1 MRGFLDLPAELI
13 EMVGDASNTQGDLL
27 ALSQTCRGCYS
38 ILNPRLIPYNIR
50 NNQSSGFRQAARLN
64 DLDLARQFL
73 CRNGVDVNSK
83 VTHRDGTF
91 ETPLLIAMEH
101 SNEDMILL
109 LLDHGADPGT
119 GVREYSPGIFFEACA
134 TGKLQV
140 MRKLVEMGCVTDFR
154 RFPLSHFTVT
164 SLPMLEILLE
174 CFDAQDPS
182 PDGEQLFQMLF
193 DAASD
198 GAVDI
203 VQALLA
209 RGVPANPSG
218 PLVSASR
225 APLYGAILGESPEV
239 ANILLQNG
247 ADLCYDMQDLRRICN
262 DFWPCWALRLDNE
275 RKRRRHE
282 MLELLRVAAA
292 SVPDRTDRAVVR
304 EMIQSL
310 KV

>member
-1 MRGFLDLPAELI
+1 MSGFLDLPAELI
-13 EMVGDASNTQGDLL
+13 EMVGDASNTQCDLL
-27 ALSQTCRGCYS
+27 ALSRTCRGCYS

-50 NNQSSGFRQAARLN
+50 NNQSSGLRQAARLN
-64 DLDLARQFL
+64 DLDLAREFL
-73 CRNGVDVNSK
+73 CRKGVDVNSK
-83 VTHRDGTF
+83 IAHRDGTF

-101 SNEDMILL
+101 RNEDMILL
-109 LLDHGADPGT
+109 LLDHGADPET

-134 TGKLQV
+134 TGRLQV
-140 MRKLVEMGCVTDFR
+140 MRKLVEMGCVTDFS

-164 SLPMLEILLE
+164 SVPMLEILLE

-239 ANILLQNG
+239 ANLLLQNG
-247 ADLCYDMQDLRRICN
+247 ADLCYDIQDLRRICN
-262 DFWPCWALRLDNE
+262 DFWPCWALRLDDE

-282 MLELLRVAAA
+282 MLELLRLAAA
-292 SVPDRTDRAVVR
+292 SLPDHIDRAVVR